1 MNTAAAKRILQHP
14 KFQRLVRRRSR
25 LTWSLLAVI
34 LGAYLCLICTI
45 AFPPA
50 WMRVPVADGA
60 ALTIGWPLAAG
71 MIILL
76 WLLMGIYVW
85 QANTEFET
93 LAADI
98 RTEMRQ

>member
-1 MNTAAAKRILQHP
+1 MNTATAERILRHP

-45 AFPPA
+45 AFRPA
-50 WMRVPVADGA
+50 WMRVPIADGA

-71 MIILL
+71 MIILT
-76 WLLMGIYVW
+76 WLLMGIYLW
-85 QANTEFET
+85 RANTELEG

-98 RTEMRQ
+98 RTELRQ